1 MHQRAIGIVLVI
13 VALVIAGGTYYAK
26 QNAEKTIDVV
36 VDSTGSCVLDD
47 GTCLHNQETVYTTI
61 GWSISAILLLI
72 GLYVAIFDRTKHRF
86 EQHEKKLEET
96 VQKVESVGHA
106 VSKVEAATEKD
117 AFDAYLAAFEP
128 QEQLILKAI
137 REQDG
142 ILQSTLRFR
151 VGMGKAAL
159 SLKLAEFEKK
169 GIISRKEKG
178 KSNQIFLRKRF

>member
-1 MHQRAIGIVLVI
+1 MPIQA
-13 VALVIAGGTYYAK
+13 
-26 QNAEKTIDVV
+26 
-36 VDSTGSCVLDD
+36 
-47 GTCLHNQETVYTTI
+47 
-61 GWSISAILLLI
+61 
-72 GLYVAIFDRTKHRF
+72 RTKKQPTEKGGDPHRG
-86 EQHEKKLEET
+86 KGASR
-96 VQKVESVGHA
+96 VW
-106 VSKVEAATEKD
+106 AAAEKD

-142 ILQSTLRFR
+142 ILQSTLRYR
-151 VGMGKAAL
+151 VGMGKASL